1 MILRNNL
8 IYEDGVQ
15 IKYIE
20 LRLCLLLDCE
30 VKYKKITEIIDY
42 LHENQYCIDLRLL
55 YADNMRTENLDE
67 KVSIPSI
74 SIDMRDEYLRFKYF
88 DGQDIYWTY
97 HTQDLFNL
105 INENQHTIQELLN
118 KYQFI
123 IDILNDL
130 QKKFSEDF
138 IGLSYDFPP
147 HDDEE
152 IFIMLH
158 LHPIEGMDI
167 FKFILD
173 LFFKEFNMHKE
184 AQQDD
189 LKFVIKHKLVEDKKK
204 CTACEKAKKE
214 REMKENES

>member
-30 VKYKKITEIIDY
+30 VKYKKITKIIDY
-42 LHENQYCIDLRLL
+42 LHENKYCIDLRLL
-55 YADNMRTENLDE
+55 YADNMRIENLDE
-67 KVSIPSI
+67 KVSIPSV
-74 SIDMRDEYLRFKYF
+74 SIDMRDGYLRFKYF
-88 DGQDIYWTY
+88 NGQDIYWTY
-97 HTQDLFNL
+97 HTKDLFDL
-105 INENQHTIQELLN
+105 INENQHAIQDLLD

-130 QKKFSEDF
+130 RKKFSEDF
-138 IGLSYDFPP
+138 VGLSYDFPP

-158 LHPIEGMDI
+158 LHAIEGMDI

-189 LKFVIKHKLVEDKKK
+189 LKFVIKHKIVEDKK
-204 CTACEKAKKE
+204 CSACEKAKKE
-214 REMKENES
+214 REMKENGS